1 MSLIL
6 LQEAGP
12 GGTIGGGTWGA
23 ATDEKRV
30 YTNIVNSD
38 AKNFTLVPSNK
49 ISTTGGWVAM
59 DASSG
64 KILWSIANPS
74 NNTASGP
81 VTVANEVVF
90 VGSTKMEKFYGP
102 MKLEVVSMV
111 ACQLTMRAYLWVM
124 DIMFL

>member
-74 NNTASGP
+74 NSSVSGP

-90 VGSTKMEKFYGP
+90 VGSTYRVGNIYAINAKN
-102 MKLEVVSMV
+102 
-111 ACQLTMRAYLWVM
+111 
-124 DIMFL
+124 